1 MTGRGRMASEK
12 QIAAN
17 RKNARKSTGPRTNAG
32 KQRAA
37 KNARRYGLSIQTDE
51 GENAQATESLAR
63 RIVEGLTDQ
72 YLLHCART
80 AAYAHLELARIRQ
93 VKRAII
99 DGLAR
104 VEALGPA
111 ARFGRDVE
119 RRLLKA
125 LSNAPMKTLK
135 PVDWPVPPLSQA
147 ELEVEALKRLL
158 PELRK
163 LERYEKRAFNVKNQT
178 LREIADRLVTKRN
191 AS

>member
-1 MTGRGRMASEK
+1 MRF
-12 QIAAN
+12 
-17 RKNARKSTGPRTNAG
+17 
-32 KQRAA
+32 
-37 KNARRYGLSIQTDE
+37 RRW
-51 GENAQATESLAR
+51 
-63 RIVEGLTDQ
+63 

-125 LSNAPMKTLK
+125 LSNAPMKKLK

-163 LERYEKRAFNVKNQT
+163 LERYEKRAFNMKNQT

>member
-1 MTGRGRMASEK
+1 MTGRARMASER

-37 KNARRYGLSIQTDE
+37 KNARRHGLSIQTDE
-51 GENAQATESLAR
+51 GVNAQAIESLAR
-63 RIVEGLTDQ
+63 GIVEGVTDQ
-72 YLLHCART
+72 HLLQCART
-80 AAYAHLELARIRQ
+80 VAYAHLELARIRQ
-93 VKRAII
+93 VKRDII
-99 DGLAR
+99 DCFTL
-104 VEALGPA
+104 VEVLGPA

-125 LSNAPMKTLK
+125 LSNAPMKKLK

-163 LERYEKRAFNVKNQT
+163 LERYEKRAFNMKNQT

>member
-1 MTGRGRMASEK
+1 MLASSVPPRMPVVTGSASK
-12 QIAAN
+12 
-17 RKNARKSTGPRTNAG
+17 
-32 KQRAA
+32 
-37 KNARRYGLSIQTDE
+37 

-63 RIVEGLTDQ
+63 RIVEGVTDQ
-72 YLLHCART
+72 YLLHSART

-125 LSNAPMKTLK
+125 LSNAPMKKLK
-135 PVDWPVPPLSQA
+135 PVDWVVPPPSQA

-163 LERYEKRAFNVKNQT
+163 LERYEKGAFNMKNQT

>member
-1 MTGRGRMASEK
+1 MASEK

-51 GENAQATESLAR
+51 GENAQAIESLAR
-63 RIVEGLTDQ
+63 RIVEGVKDQ
-72 YLLHCART
+72 HLLQCARS
-80 AAYAHLELARIRQ
+80 AAHAHLELARIRQ
-93 VKRAII
+93 VKRDII

-104 VEALGPA
+104 VEACGPA

-125 LSNAPMKTLK
+125 LSNAPMKKLK
-135 PVDWPVPPLSQA
+135 PVDWLLPPLSRA
-147 ELEVEALKRLL
+147 ELEAEALQRLL

-163 LERYEKRAFNVKNQT
+163 LERYEKRAFNMKNQA
-178 LREIADRLVTKRN
+178 LREIAERLILQRN
-191 AS
+191 TS

>member
-1 MTGRGRMASEK
+1 M
-12 QIAAN
+12 
-17 RKNARKSTGPRTNAG
+17 PF
-32 KQRAA
+32 
-37 KNARRYGLSIQTDE
+37 RRW
-51 GENAQATESLAR
+51 
-63 RIVEGLTDQ
+63 

-80 AAYAHLELARIRQ
+80 GAYAHLELARIRQ

-125 LSNAPMKTLK
+125 LSNAPMKKLK

-163 LERYEKRAFNVKNQT
+163 LERYEKRAFNMKNQT
-178 LREIADRLVTKRN
+178 LREIADRLVTKIN

>member
-1 MTGRGRMASEK
+1 MRF
-12 QIAAN
+12 
-17 RKNARKSTGPRTNAG
+17 
-32 KQRAA
+32 
-37 KNARRYGLSIQTDE
+37 RRW
-51 GENAQATESLAR
+51 
-63 RIVEGLTDQ
+63 

-125 LSNAPMKTLK
+125 LSNAPMKKLK
-135 PVDWPVPPLSQA
+135 PVDWLVPPLSQA
-147 ELEVEALKRLL
+147 ELEAEALQRLL

-163 LERYEKRAFNVKNQT
+163 LERYEKRAFNMKNRA
-178 LREIADRLVTKRN
+178 LCEIASKLLTKIN
-191 AS
+191 SS